1 MGSSYASEGLN
12 QASSALRQASWG
24 QALPAALTRARDLKR
39 EPRRLKPGTKGLKLG
54 LGGSCQPLGGQIQ
67 VWGDSSQPLGSKRA
81 GKWMDGRMDI
91 RDERMDRWKD
101 RNSPN
106 VLQDFIP
113 FGAAALLPFIT
124 SIRGYNRQTHV
135 PIFDFYT
142 LLNTF
147 FDFKKN

>member
-1 MGSSYASEGLN
+1 M
-12 QASSALRQASWG
+12 
-24 QALPAALTRARDLKR
+24 
-39 EPRRLKPGTKGLKLG
+39 
-54 LGGSCQPLGGQIQ
+54 
-67 VWGDSSQPLGSKRA
+67 GSKRA

-113 FGAAALLPFIT
+113 FGVAALLPFVT
-124 SIRGYNRQTHV
+124 SIRRYNRQTHV

-147 FDFKKN
+147 KHFINTFFDFFTKASRTDGPTDQRTGTSSYRDARRI